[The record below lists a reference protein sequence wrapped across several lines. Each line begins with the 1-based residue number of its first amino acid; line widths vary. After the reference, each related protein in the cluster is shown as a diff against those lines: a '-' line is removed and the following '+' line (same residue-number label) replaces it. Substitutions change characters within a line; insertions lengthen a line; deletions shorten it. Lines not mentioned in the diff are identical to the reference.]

1 MRTYSS
7 HLSTRSSICRQRQC
21 WILAILLC
29 MHSLS
34 GCAQMA
40 VVGRIFYG
48 EPKSKGFFEQMT
60 GRSLKK
66 EGARVAIVCTA
77 PDVISSEY
85 DMVSLDVQ
93 EELTRIMR
101 RQEIEMVDSNEIA
114 NVLDKNGGV
123 FDVQVIADGID
134 ADYLF
139 HVDIEHFSHLV
150 PNSPRLYHGH
160 SNGNVYGYELR
171 KADENSDVK
180 QAFQVFERQFDTV
193 YPGKNPIPADQTP
206 ERVFRN
212 RFIGHLSEEVGR
224 MFYTFQLKDTFA
236 SR

>member
-1 MRTYSS
+1 
-7 HLSTRSSICRQRQC
+7 
-21 WILAILLC
+21 
-29 MHSLS
+29 
-34 GCAQMA
+34 MA

-48 EPKSKGFFEQMT
+48 EPRSKGFFQQMT
-60 GRSLKK
+60 GRSLD
-66 EGARVAIVCTA
+66 EDGIRVALVCTA
-77 PDVISSEY
+77 PDTIRSEY

-101 RQEIEMVDSNEIA
+101 RQDIEMVDSNEIA
-114 NVLDKNGGV
+114 NALDENGGA
-123 FDVQVIADGID
+123 FDVQVIADRVD

-139 HVDIEHFSHLV
+139 HVDIEQFSHLA
-150 PNSPRLYHGH
+150 PNSTRLYHGRSH
-160 SNGNVYGYELR
+160 GNVYGYELR
-171 KADENSDVK
+171 RPDASSDAK

-212 RFIGHLSEEVGR
+212 RFIDQLSSEIGR